1 MSNSELLRIK
11 NEQKTPYK
19 KRLQAVIKKHNIR
32 SNDRFG
38 LKENFSKLHENPIIF
53 VSLLNNKKVK
63 MDYDINKKKAGQP
76 LVSFVIFFEDDD
88 AGKLQKCVDS
98 VLRLSLRQEDRKS
111 VV

>member
-1 MSNSELLRIK
+1 MDFVLLLMSNSELLRIK

-32 SNDRFG
+32 PNDRFG

-63 MDYDINKKKAGQP
+63 MDYDINKKKAG
-76 LVSFVIFFEDDD
+76 
-88 AGKLQKCVDS
+88 
-98 VLRLSLRQEDRKS
+98 
-111 VV
+111 